1 MRAAVV
7 GGGLAG
13 ISAALG
19 LADRG
24 LEVTLLERSPQLG
37 GLCRSVPDPV
47 AGRVDTGQHAYLGC
61 CTELEALLRRLRVRP
76 ALEQDRLDL
85 TVVDV
90 RSAVARRLAAW
101 PLPPPTHLLP
111 VLARWPGLPAGS
123 IRRVAR
129 VASSLRVAADGL
141 DSVPARGWLRSL
153 GQPEDLIAQLWEPFL
168 VSACNVSL
176 DRCSAAL
183 AGFVIRQ
190 GLLASAPA
198 GALRVPGTDLTRWL
212 DPPADAALAAAGV
225 EVRRESRVTA
235 LSRAG
240 GPGLQVEDANGRQE
254 TFELLVLAVP
264 APSAL
269 RLLKGLG
276 GDRPELVAAAAL
288 PSSPIVNVHLFTDR
302 PFLPGPVVVVPR
314 SPLQWVFDRSA
325 LDPDHRHDSW
335 HSAISLSAADRE
347 VGVPERELA
356 TTMWELCRT
365 TFPAA
370 ARAKLRHVR
379 VTREAHA
386 TFAAL
391 PGSAGARPGPRSV
404 VPGVALA
411 GSWTDT
417 GWPATMEGAVR
428 SGRRA
433 AATLTE

>member
-1 MRAAVV
+1 T
-7 GGGLAG
+7 AG
-13 ISAALG
+13 A
-19 LADRG
+19 
-24 LEVTLLERSPQLG
+24 TW
-37 GLCRSVPDPV
+37 
-47 AGRVDTGQHAYLGC
+47 T
-61 CTELEALLRRLRVRP
+61 
-76 ALEQDRLDL
+76 
-85 TVVDV
+85 
-90 RSAVARRLAAW
+90 
-101 PLPPPTHLLP
+101 
-111 VLARWPGLPAGS
+111 AGS
-123 IRRVAR
+123 ALPRLPGAVRGNR
-129 VASSLRVAADGL
+129 PSVAA
-141 DSVPARGWLRSL
+141 A
-153 GQPEDLIAQLWEPFL
+153 
-168 VSACNVSL
+168 
-176 DRCSAAL
+176 
-183 AGFVIRQ
+183 
-190 GLLASAPA
+190 
-198 GALRVPGTDLTRWL
+198 
-212 DPPADAALAAAGV
+212 AALAAAGV

-264 APSAL
+264 ASSAL

-325 LDPDHRHDSW
+325 LDQDPEHDSW
-335 HSAISLSAADRE
+335 HSAVSLSAADRE

-391 PGSAGARPGPRSV
+391 PGSVGARPGPRSA